1 MSMAD
6 KIREAVARVHAR
18 QSYRPDHRVRRA
30 AEVDM
35 NSVDLIGTPEDAS
48 LRQSLAAIV
57 NRQFCLG
64 VKYTEQQTRA
74 DRDGAHPEIIEFGRL
89 LVKRMRRLDVPM
101 FEVTMWRTMADQQS
115 AYVLGHSNAKPGES
129 AHNFGCAVDVIHG
142 VKGWNLTRQ
151 EWSIIGHVGKE
162 LAEQRGLKVT
172 WGGDWRRL
180 WDPAHWELT
189 EWRSN
194 KMVRA

>member
-1 MSMAD
+1 
-6 KIREAVARVHAR
+6 
-18 QSYRPDHRVRRA
+18 
-30 AEVDM
+30 
-35 NSVDLIGTPEDAS
+35 
-48 LRQSLAAIV
+48 LRQSLAAIA
-57 NRQFCLG
+57 NRQFCQG
-64 VKYTEQQTRA
+64 VKYSEQQMRA

-101 FEVTMWRTMADQQS
+101 FESTMWRTMDDQQA
-115 AYVLGHSNAKPGES
+115 AYVMGHSSAKPGQS
-129 AHNFGCAVDVIHG
+129 AHNYGCAVDVIHG
-142 VKGWNLTRQ
+142 VKGWDLTRQ

-162 LAEQRGLKVT
+162 LAAQRGFKLT
-172 WGGDWRRL
+172 WGGDWKRP